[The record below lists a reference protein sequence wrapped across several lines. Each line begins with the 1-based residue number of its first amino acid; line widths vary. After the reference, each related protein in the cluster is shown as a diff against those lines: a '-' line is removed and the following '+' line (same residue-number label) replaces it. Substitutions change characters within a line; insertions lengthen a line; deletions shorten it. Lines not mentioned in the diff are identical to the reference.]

1 MPYLYG
7 VARERNDLAG
17 RRLGYLDS
25 NARVMRSDS
34 LHPAKSKTTRRT
46 QDKIVHTDAAMWR
59 QDIRAQQCLLPA
71 QLLVQHV
78 GLDRMRLQQVSVD
91 AHLSVLRSE
100 MQLLVHTSIKMM
112 TIEGMPTNVSTVLA
126 GYTVIVKPAIK
137 VGTRMHRMLKIN
149 TIEAIARPQMVR
161 R

>member
-1 MPYLYG
+1 M
-7 VARERNDLAG
+7 
-17 RRLGYLDS
+17 DS
-25 NARVMRSDS
+25 NARAMLSDS

-46 QDKIVHTDAAMWR
+46 QNKLVHADAAIWR

-71 QLLVQHV
+71 QHLVQHV

-100 MQLLVHTSIKMM
+100 MKLLVHTSIKMM
-112 TIEGMPTNVSTVLA
+112 TIEGMPTSVNSALV
-126 GYTVIVKPAIK
+126 GYTVMAKPAIK
-137 VGTRMHRMLKIN
+137 AGTRMHRMLKIN
-149 TIEAIARPQMVR
+149 TIEAIARQEMVR